1 MVARRHMH
9 TTAFAGGGEETGR
22 WCHASRGP
30 ALAVGSMAGFALV
43 GRRGPICMHRPR
55 RSIAR
60 LAQVRLALVGP
71 GCRCSFSRALLIER
85 LRKHCSLPPAQAE

>member
-9 TTAFAGGGEETGR
+9 TTAFASGAEETGR

-43 GRRGPICMHRPR
+43 GRRGPICIGRGAQLHALHRCAWPL
-55 RSIAR
+55 SGLGA
-60 LAQVRLALVGP
+60 AAAFLV
-71 GCRCSFSRALLIER
+71 
-85 LRKHCSLPPAQAE
+85 HC